1 VNPLKHEEAARALDQ
16 MDLSNIKSMPSEG
29 QMASSLQLM
38 PLLVTKI
45 EYRIPIFANILR
57 IWSISHF
64 WFLPE
69 PNMG

>member
-1 VNPLKHEEAARALDQ
+1 MNLLKQEEAARALDQ

-29 QMASSLQLM
+29 QMASLQLM
-38 PLLVTKI
+38 PLLVPKI
-45 EYRIPIFANILR
+45 EYRIPIFTNILQ
-57 IWSISHF
+57 IWSTSHF

>member
-29 QMASSLQLM
+29 QMASLQLM